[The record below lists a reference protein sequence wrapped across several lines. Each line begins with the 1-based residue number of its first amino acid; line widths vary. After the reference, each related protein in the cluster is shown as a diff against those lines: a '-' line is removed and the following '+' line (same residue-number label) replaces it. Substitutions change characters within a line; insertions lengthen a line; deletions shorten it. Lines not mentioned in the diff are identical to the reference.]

1 LAKLKA
7 ATRSQTSPCQALSAN
22 ASSNSAR
29 QNSQNTTTLPVESA
43 ISGACQAETAKGE
56 PMVQTMACT
65 AEPSAS
71 ATASRPAVECLK
83 SRTSAAAS
91 TRSRPTVAARN
102 ASSTAASD
110 IQSVRSS
117 SPHRF

>member
-1 LAKLKA
+1 LAKLNA
-7 ATRSQTSPCQALSAN
+7 ATMSQTSPCHARSAK

-43 ISGACQAETAKGE
+43 ISGACQAEIAAGA
-56 PMVQTMACT
+56 PIVQTAACT
-65 AEPSAS
+65 AVPSAS
-71 ATASRPAVECLK
+71 AMASRPAVECLK

-91 TRSRPTVAARN
+91 TRSKPTVAARN

-110 IQSVRSS
+110 IQSIRSG